1 MENIQSDF
9 LVATPGPLFGLAR
22 FFDFGATFDRYNH
35 SSSIAEADVKAL
47 LSDWY
52 IVAQD
57 LWSSIQKQTSEG
69 EGQ

>member
-1 MENIQSDF
+1 MQSDF

-22 FFDFGATFDRYNH
+22 FFDFGATFDAYNG
-35 SSSIAEADVKAL
+35 SPSVAEADVKAL

-57 LWSSIQKQTSEG
+57 LWLSVQKETSEK